1 VKVEAHPN
9 WYFVKLHT
17 HGVWEPNQDIL
28 LGSAM
33 EEFYRELGKR
43 MERNPRF
50 RVHYVTARQM
60 ANLAMAPESVCEPT
74 LEAMND
80 PYPAPTG

>member
-1 VKVEAHPN
+1 
-9 WYFVKLHT
+9 
-17 HGVWEPNQDIL
+17 
-28 LGSAM
+28 M

-60 ANLAMAPESVCEPT
+60 ANLALAPQSVLEPT
-74 LEAMND
+74 LESMND